1 MTNLK
6 VRPADSRF
14 SSGPCRKHPG
24 WKITPRMIQNLGRSH
39 RSNSCLEQLE
49 KTISRMAKLLE
60 LPDDWKCGIVPGS
73 GTGAVS
79 IALQNLL
86 GPRTVDTFIS
96 DGFSKHWAREI
107 EFLKLAPQ
115 RIHTAEFGM
124 FPDTEQVN
132 TENDI
137 VLVLNGTNSGVVP
150 ANLNWIPDNRK
161 GLVIADAVSA
171 AFTMNIDYS
180 KIDVICWS
188 WQKALGGEGGHGMI
202 AFSPRVID
210 RLASKSTPRV
220 SKLMRLHELGGSLNH
235 RLFSGYTIST
245 PSMFAVAD
253 INSALDW
260 AQSLGGLGSLVNRV
274 QENHQILNTWVA
286 KTPWIEWVSRDSS
299 YRSACSNC
307 LRIVDNFGSL
317 TDPIKSKKRANK
329 IVALLES
336 EGAAFDIS
344 SYGDAPPGFRIWAG
358 PTVEKTDLSTLC
370 ECLEWA
376 YERYRAEQRNFG
388 QCV

>member
-344 SYGDAPPGFRIWAG
+344 S
-358 PTVEKTDLSTLC
+358 
-370 ECLEWA
+370 
-376 YERYRAEQRNFG
+376 
-388 QCV
+388 